1 MAIDTQT
8 PSSDARAMDDL
19 LTYEFVCTLEEVPEG
34 SRKCTLLPS
43 SERSVLL
50 LNVDGEIHCMDQA
63 CYRKD
68 P

>member
-1 MAIDTQT
+1 
-8 PSSDARAMDDL
+8 MDDL